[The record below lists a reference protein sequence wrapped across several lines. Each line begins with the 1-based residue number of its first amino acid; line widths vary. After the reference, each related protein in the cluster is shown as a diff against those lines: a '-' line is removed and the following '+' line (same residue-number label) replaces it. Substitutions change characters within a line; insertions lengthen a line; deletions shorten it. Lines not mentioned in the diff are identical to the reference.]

1 MTKKCS
7 ECGGVLISYT
17 YKGKTILE
25 CSRCGRKKEI
35 VETEKIIDMSETANL
50 KVIMD

>member
-7 ECGGVLISYT
+7 ECGGTLSTCIYEDKIVL
-17 YKGKTILE
+17 K

-50 KVIMD
+50 KVIME